1 VQQPIKDTLET
12 MSEPFYPP
20 PPPPTPASDVSEEGL
35 HGPKTNFFLGIRRTL
50 TALETPPNFKTPAEP
65 KRLFLVAFLLALPLG
80 AALLAVVVHGI
91 AVTARS
97 DAATILNG
105 FLTSLLVESV
115 LILLAV
121 LLWGF
126 APNRRYGAAMGM
138 LFGLGFAVGYEILF
152 VSTYGI
158 RLPWSVLRLLTI
170 PFIQPVAAA
179 FEGIGVFVLL
189 ARRRQLNSFTQAL
202 LGLPLL
208 FFFFGFIHRMS
219 YALISLSAVPVEAGY
234 IIGYL
239 LLFPIFA
246 IILRDLLGGHFNF
259 QHFLDPLPEPD
270 ITPQMQPAPPPP
282 P

>member
-1 VQQPIKDTLET
+1 
-12 MSEPFYPP
+12 
-20 PPPPTPASDVSEEGL
+20 
-35 HGPKTNFFLGIRRTL
+35 LGIRRTL
-50 TALETPPNFKTPAEP
+50 TALETSPNFKTQAEP

-80 AALLAVVVHGI
+80 AALLAAIVYGI
-91 AVTARS
+91 AVTAGS
-97 DAATILNG
+97 DAATVLNG
-105 FLTSLLVESV
+105 FLTTLLVESV

-126 APNRRYGAAMGM
+126 APNRRYGAATGM

-152 VSTYGI
+152 VSIYGI

-170 PFIQPVAAA
+170 PLIQPVAAA
-179 FEGIGVFVLL
+179 FEGLGVFVLL

-219 YALISLSAVPVEAGY
+219 YALISLSAVPAEAGY

-239 LLFPIFA
+239 VLFPIFA
-246 IILRDLLGGHFNF
+246 VVLRDLLGGHFNF

-270 ITPQMQPAPPPP
+270 ITPEMQPAPPPP